1 MTSRDL
7 DYAPLSRRVGLAER
21 LRGAAGDNRTLV
33 GMTVLSLVTLAFG
46 FASFVATAA
55 GELLSGGGLAVS
67 VFFLVCLASW
77 VGEVRAAGKDG
88 RLARFAR
95 ANGLELVV
103 GESAEHYAGSRFADG
118 SHIVRMSVRTR
129 GRSFVEIGER
139 WPVTAPRLSVNAGT
153 DRVSAEARTPELF
166 VRARLD
172 GRLRAGTTVQD
183 LVDAE
188 LDADLTELAGRCAI
202 ELSGQE
208 VTVFGSRRLDPERP
222 GRMREAFGLADRLA
236 EAMEVR
242 RAKARTEAST
252 LSGVPVPEP
261 GPREVVPEG
270 QKLSPAA
277 VVILTVTLLI
287 AIPLLIAVVMSSLE
301 DGLRGRREAAGLV
314 VTLMIAAVAALVAGF
329 VRLVTRRRPRNALVS
344 RVVVWVG
351 GIVAAVVVA
360 VVAVTVVA

>member
-33 GMTVLSLVTLAFG
+33 GMTVLSLFTLAFG
-46 FASFVATAA
+46 FASFVAAA
-55 GELLSGGGLAVS
+55 SGELLSGGGLAVS
-67 VFFLVCLASW
+67 VFFLVCLVSW

-95 ANGLELVV
+95 SNGLELVV
-103 GESAEHYAGSRFADG
+103 G
-118 SHIVRMSVRTR
+118 V
-129 GRSFVEIGER
+129 
-139 WPVTAPRLSVNAGT
+139 T
-153 DRVSAEARTPELF
+153 DRVSAEARTPQLF

-183 LVDAE
+183 LVDAG

-202 ELSGQE
+202 ELSGRE

-242 RAKARTEAST
+242 RATARTEGPT

-261 GPREVVPEG
+261 GSREDPEG

-277 VVILTVTLLI
+277 VLILTVTLLI
-287 AIPLLIAVVMSSLE
+287 AIPLLIAVVGSSLE

-314 VTLMIAAVAALVAGF
+314 VTLMIGAVAALVAGF

-344 RVVVWVG
+344 RIVVWVG